1 MALSQDEKALVEE
14 ALQVYLQVVARQL
27 PQAQVQQ
34 IVHIAQGIVG
44 KLDSL
49 GSGGGGGKG
58 NKPDGITDEWFKKV
72 CQKCDK
78 LSPTGCTDKVT
89 AKFPGKCDPILK
101 YENEKRGIKARG
113 KEF

>member
-1 MALSQDEKALVEE
+1 MALSNEEKALVEE
-14 ALQVYLQVVARQL
+14 ALQVYLQIVARQL

-34 IVHIAQGIVG
+34 IAIIAKEIVG
-44 KLDSL
+44 KLDSV
-49 GSGGGGGKG
+49 GSGAGGGKG
-58 NKPDGITDEWFKKV
+58 NKPNGITDEWFKKV

-78 LSPTGCTDKVT
+78 LSATGCTDKVT

-101 YENEKRGIKARG
+101 FENEKRGLHSPG

>member
-1 MALSQDEKALVEE
+1 MALTSEEKALVEE
-14 ALQVYLQVVARQL
+14 ALQVYLQIVARQL
-27 PQAQVQQ
+27 PQSQVQQ
-34 IVHIAQGIVG
+34 IAVIAKEIVG
-44 KLDSL
+44 KLDSV

-58 NKPDGITDEWFKKV
+58 NKPNGITDEWFKKV

-78 LSPTGCTDKVT
+78 LSASGCTDKVT

-101 YENEKRGIKARG
+101 FENEKRGLHSPG